1 MSSLDRAFIDDLLSR
16 IDIIEVIGNVI
27 QLKKHGSGYKGL
39 CPFHSENTPSF
50 NVSNT
55 KQFYHCFG
63 CGASGDVIKFL
74 RDHDGLTFIEAIEKL
89 AYMANV
95 EMPKGNDNKNDDS
108 KTLLDTNKLVNEQY
122 VKNLE
127 NDINA
132 KTYLL
137 KRNIN
142 EDMAQ
147 NFNLGLSKDSWD
159 NITNLLVK
167 KNKMKEGVDLGLLVK
182 NKDKTYD
189 RFRNR
194 IMFPIRNTSGNIIA
208 FGGRALDKN
217 DNAKYINSPESKLF
231 YKSNEVYGLFESK
244 QYINKVDQIIV
255 VEGYTDVIAL
265 HQNGIKNAVAA
276 LGTAF
281 TKFHIN
287 KLLRYSKNIVF
298 CFDGDIAGQKAAWKA
313 LENCLPEIRDGVNI
327 GFSFIADGK
336 DPDDLCN
343 EDTEAFKAIIADSMA
358 LSEFMFNSMRK
369 NLDLKKV
376 EDKTTFTKNI
386 IPLIEKIPNGLYKK
400 LLKEQLLSITKLSEA
415 DLFLKEKSLKGQN
428 TIKYN
433 IASNNPGLTDSLI
446 LSIFLEHPIL
456 LEKFSNQMIDI
467 VKDPDVKE
475 MLASIQDMKVNN
487 TFQLNKFL
495 EIDGTKKDLF
505 LKYSSEK
512 MMYAD
517 VDSAKQTINSI
528 ISNIEEKTHESQ
540 YFSILRKFSDGADLT
555 DDEKAV
561 LKNFK
566 K

>member
-27 QLKKHGSGYKGL
+27 QLKKHGNGYKGL

-63 CGASGDVIKFL
+63 CSASGDVIKFL
-74 RDHDGLTFIEAIEKL
+74 REHDGLTFMEAIEKL

-95 EMPKGNDNKNDDS
+95 EIPKGSDNKNDDS
-108 KTLLDTNKLVNEQY
+108 KVLLDTNKLVNEQY

-127 NDINA
+127 NDTNA
-132 KTYLL
+132 KIYLS

-142 EDMAQ
+142 EDMIQ

-159 NITNLLVK
+159 NITQLLVK
-167 KNKMKEGVDLGLLVK
+167 KNKMKEGIDLGLLVK
-182 NKDKTYD
+182 NKDKIYD

-208 FGGRALDKN
+208 FGGRALSKD

-313 LENCLPEIRDGVNI
+313 LDNCLPEIRDGVNI

-343 EDTEAFKAIIADSMA
+343 ENTSMPLKTIIANNIA
-358 LSEFMFNSMRK
+358 LSEFMFNSMKK

-376 EDKTTFTKNI
+376 EDKTTFVKNI

-400 LLKEQLLSITKLSEA
+400 LLKEQLLDITKLQ
-415 DLFLKEKSLKGQN
+415 K
-428 TIKYN
+428 
-433 IASNNPGLTDSLI
+433 LI
-446 LSIFLEHPIL
+446 
-456 LEKFSNQMIDI
+456 
-467 VKDPDVKE
+467 
-475 MLASIQDMKVNN
+475 
-487 TFQLNKFL
+487 
-495 EIDGTKKDLF
+495 
-505 LKYSSEK
+505 
-512 MMYAD
+512 
-517 VDSAKQTINSI
+517 
-528 ISNIEEKTHESQ
+528 
-540 YFSILRKFSDGADLT
+540 YF
-555 DDEKAV
+555 
-561 LKNFK
+561 
-566 K
+566 

>member
-27 QLKKHGSGYKGL
+27 QLKKHGNGYKGL

-63 CGASGDVIKFL
+63 CSASGDVIKFL
-74 RDHDGLTFIEAIEKL
+74 REHDGLTFMEAIEKL

-95 EMPKGNDNKNDDS
+95 EIPKGADNKSDDS
-108 KTLLDTNKLVNEQY
+108 KVLLDTNKLVNEQY

-127 NDINA
+127 NDTNA
-132 KTYLL
+132 KTYLS

-142 EDMAQ
+142 EDMVQ

-159 NITNLLVK
+159 NITELLVK

-182 NKDKTYD
+182 NKDKIYD

-194 IMFPIRNTSGNIIA
+194 IMFPIKNTSGNIIA
-208 FGGRALDKN
+208 FGGRALSKD

-231 YKSNEVYGLFESK
+231 YKSTEVYGLFESK

-327 GFSFIADGK
+327 GFSFIVDGK

-343 EDTEAFKAIIADSMA
+343 EDPEAFKTIIANSVA
-358 LSEFMFNSMRK
+358 LSEFMFNSMKK

-400 LLKEQLLSITKLSEA
+400 LLKEQLLGITKLSEA
-415 DLFLKEKSLKGQN
+415 DLFLKERSLRGQN
-428 TIKYN
+428 TIKNN
-433 IASNNPGLTDSLI
+433 IVSDNLELTDSLI

-456 LEKFSNQMIDI
+456 LEKFSGQIIDVI
-467 VKDPDVKE
+467 KNPDVKE
-475 MLASIQDMKVNN
+475 MLSLIQDMKVNN
-487 TFQLNKFL
+487 SFQLNKFL
-495 EIDGTKKDLF
+495 EMDGIKKDLF
-505 LKYSSEK
+505 LKYSSERI
-512 MMYAD
+512 MYAD
-517 VDSAKQTINSI
+517 VDSAKQTIDSI

-540 YFSILRKFSDGADLT
+540 YFSILRKFSDGEGLT
-555 DDEKAV
+555 DDEKAI